1 MLVSRTFEIFL
12 YITIVPQITME
23 HFPHMAPPP
32 VVFCMLTVRHNAYR
46 YNHAP
51 YMSFPPVKGKHP
63 ANAPQRLHQRR
74 SLCR

>member
-1 MLVSRTFEIFL
+1 MLVSRTFEIIL
-12 YITIVPQITME
+12 YITIVAQITME

-32 VVFCMLTVRHNAYR
+32 VVSCMLTVRHNAYR

-63 ANAPQRLHQRR
+63 ANAPQRLHQRW